1 MRAPFLRGR
10 KGRVERWGHWLPV
23 PLFLQSI
30 NIMKKSTMLRTICAA
45 LCVLM
50 ATPADA
56 APTRCLPAKIKS
68 ALKSLKRFG
77 KIQIISTYRP
87 GARIAGTRRRSKHA
101 SCRAV
106 DFHIRGNRR
115 AALRWLRKQR
125 LEVITYG
132 CAMHHIH
139 IAPGS
144 YRGHHCVDRYGRRRR

>member
-1 MRAPFLRGR
+1 
-10 KGRVERWGHWLPV
+10 
-23 PLFLQSI
+23 
-30 NIMKKSTMLRTICAA
+30 
-45 LCVLM
+45 M

-68 ALKSLKRFG
+68 TLKGLKRFG
-77 KIQIISTYRP
+77 RVQIISTYRP

-106 DFHIRGNRR
+106 DFYIKGNRR
-115 AALRWLRKQR
+115 AALRWLRRQR
-125 LEVITYG
+125 LEIITYG

-144 YRGHHCVDRYGRRRR
+144 YRGHHCVDRSGRRRR